1 MHLNTSTCIRTRTRH
16 TCVHTLAQMNIGRRH
31 ARPYAHTITHAR
43 TQARTHTHTSLEH
56 PYLMETGSLEPTRE
70 LLATRNTTLPLIIT
84 EEARRNG
91 PDGRGSSTAL
101 YDRRTTTVNVI
112 RSEPMLFVA
121 LTTTVY
127 GSVLVTAFQVM
138 AALLTSISIPGGA
151 DGRLHVSGVVP

>member
-1 MHLNTSTCIRTRTRH
+1 MHNYKGVHTHTHTRTHARTHAHTNTDTRTHARTRTRTRTRTH
-16 TCVHTLAQMNIGRRH
+16 TH
-31 ARPYAHTITHAR
+31 
-43 TQARTHTHTSLEH
+43 THTHTSLEH

-70 LLATRNTTLPLIIT
+70 LLATRNTTLPQIFT

-91 PDGRGSSTAL
+91 PDGRGSRTAL